1 MIKMSIMDVR
11 KILGQNI
18 KRYRLFKGIKAE
30 TFAKKIGLSPEH
42 LSKLENA
49 NKTAKNIGLNYLIK
63 IAKELDIPIEQLF
76 MANSEIAMIPK
87 ENLKSLYRLA
97 GISKKKIE
105 SR

>member
-1 MIKMSIMDVR
+1 M
-11 KILGQNI
+11 LGQNI

-63 IAKELDIPIEQLF
+63 IAEELDIPIEQLF
-76 MANSEIAMIPK
+76 MANSKIAMLPK
-87 ENLKSLYRLA
+87 EDLESLYRLA
-97 GISKKKIE
+97 GISKKKTKPKE
-105 SR
+105 D